1 MSVLA
6 LVSNDQEA
14 EPITRWGCRFAQALS
29 TRLIV
34 LCVVG
39 RPDAAPRKES
49 SEELASLEQAVM
61 QAVVNVRRET
71 SAQKAEPGT
80 KAENETVS
88 PEASEIPAVDI
99 ERLDRK
105 GLDRKVVEVIA
116 EQKAQCLLVGKY
128 EKSREND
135 ATLTLTNS
143 LFSKAPCAT
152 ILVRPGES
160 ESQKCSRILVPACG
174 GPHSK
179 AALELANDLR
189 KSAQC
194 EMTVL
199 YVQSDGSDEALG
211 VGERRLGG
219 VLRSV
224 GLHDEPEVEGRVVL
238 ANDVR
243 SGITKVA
250 EEGHD
255 LLLVGASNVGMI
267 RRTLFGTVPDRLLS
281 GEDGMTVAVVRGGW
295 SLIDRI
301 KARVE
306 RWLNLTIPQL
316 ERTDRVALYE
326 RLEVGSKWNFD
337 FMMLIALS
345 TSIAAVGLLQ
355 DSAAVVIG
363 AMLVAPL
370 MSPLLGAGLALVQ
383 ENLPFVLSA
392 VRAIVSGFL
401 FALLIGW
408 IFGTIVP
415 LAQLT
420 PELAARGGPTILDLL
435 IAFLSGVAAAHCTGR
450 PNLSAALPG
459 VAIAAA
465 LVPPIATTGIA
476 LAINEMEVARGA
488 AILFGTNVVAII
500 LGAAASFYAGGVRAK
515 RESNAQRRWVKLALL
530 SLVLIVAALSVPL
543 ASLLVSQPR
552 RTAQPPEVSQSLR
565 GGVEQF
571 LKSEKPRRLLGL
583 RHFYENGKEVVEVR
597 LSAPNPPNQA
607 WVQRLSKV
615 VRAHASEAAVVR
627 VKTELATEVILEG
640 R

>member
-1 MSVLA
+1 
-6 LVSNDQEA
+6 
-14 EPITRWGCRFAQALS
+14 
-29 TRLIV
+29 
-34 LCVVG
+34 
-39 RPDAAPRKES
+39 
-49 SEELASLEQAVM
+49 
-61 QAVVNVRRET
+61 
-71 SAQKAEPGT
+71 
-80 KAENETVS
+80 
-88 PEASEIPAVDI
+88 
-99 ERLDRK
+99 
-105 GLDRKVVEVIA
+105 
-116 EQKAQCLLVGKY
+116 
-128 EKSREND
+128 
-135 ATLTLTNS
+135 
-143 LFSKAPCAT
+143 
-152 ILVRPGES
+152 
-160 ESQKCSRILVPACG
+160 
-174 GPHSK
+174 
-179 AALELANDLR
+179 
-189 KSAQC
+189 
-194 EMTVL
+194 
-199 YVQSDGSDEALG
+199 
-211 VGERRLGG
+211 
-219 VLRSV
+219 
-224 GLHDEPEVEGRVVL
+224 
-238 ANDVR
+238 
-243 SGITKVA
+243 
-250 EEGHD
+250 
-255 LLLVGASNVGMI
+255 
-267 RRTLFGTVPDRLLS
+267 
-281 GEDGMTVAVVRGGW
+281 
-295 SLIDRI
+295 
-301 KARVE
+301 
-306 RWLNLTIPQL
+306 QL

-515 RESNAQRRWVKLALL
+515 RESNAQRRWMKLALL

-571 LKSEKPRRLLGL
+571 LKSEKPRRLLGV
-583 RHFYENGKEVVEVR
+583 RHFYENGKEVV
-597 LSAPNPPNQA
+597 
-607 WVQRLSKV
+607 
-615 VRAHASEAAVVR
+615 
-627 VKTELATEVILEG
+627 
-640 R
+640 